1 MLPPLQPQTP
11 GWIQSP
17 RQAVPSSRYRQIAPA
32 RGAGLVLIV
41 DDSADTREIYAT
53 SLRHSGFAV
62 VTASD
67 GELGVHAAVAH
78 RPDVVVMDLSMPR
91 LDGLDATR
99 FLKRHR
105 RTRRIPVIMLTGYP
119 SEAINQNVLEAGVDV
134 FLTKPCLPE
143 ELERNI
149 RHVTGPKQA
158 LPMKRPQGEAQA
170 AAGDPS

>member
-1 MLPPLQPQTP
+1 
-11 GWIQSP
+11 
-17 RQAVPSSRYRQIAPA
+17 
-32 RGAGLVLIV
+32 VLIV
-41 DDSADTREIYAT
+41 DDSADTREIYAA

-119 SEAINQNVLEAGVDV
+119 SEASTRMSL
-134 FLTKPCLPE
+134 
-143 ELERNI
+143 R
-149 RHVTGPKQA
+149 QA
-158 LPMKRPQGEAQA
+158 WT
-170 AAGDPS
+170 SS